1 MAGFLVKI
9 SDAEFQRKLAALNS
23 GLIDPTPLLRVWG
36 EIALTSI
43 ARNFELGGRP
53 RWDRLSDVTIAL
65 KGHDKKLI
73 GRTNNLRRI
82 AYKIQAPKLIVG
94 TAPSARDY
102 AAIQQFGGKAGRG
115 LKVLIPARPYL
126 VLQEEDKAEMRLE
139 SIHYLRRLAS

>member
-1 MAGFLVKI
+1 MAGFLIKI
-9 SDAEFQRKLAALNS
+9 SDAELQRKITALNS
-23 GLIDPTPLLRVWG
+23 GLVDATPLLRVWG

-43 ARNFELGGRP
+43 QQNFEVGGRP
-53 RWDRLSDVTIAL
+53 TWKTLSDVTIAL

-82 AYKIQAPKLIVG
+82 TYKIQAPKLIVG

-102 AAIQQFGGKAGRG
+102 AAIQQFGGKAGRN
-115 LKVLIPARPYL
+115 LKVVIPARPYL
-126 VLQEEDKAEMRLE
+126 VLQEEDKAEMRRE